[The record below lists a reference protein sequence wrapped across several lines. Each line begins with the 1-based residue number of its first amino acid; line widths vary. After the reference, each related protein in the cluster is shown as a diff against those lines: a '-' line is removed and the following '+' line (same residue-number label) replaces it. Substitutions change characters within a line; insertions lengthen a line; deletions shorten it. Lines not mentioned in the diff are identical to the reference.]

1 MSGKAILF
9 IVAGIIMIAGIVF
22 HRIEASS
29 THIVANSAGYL
40 NRQSARNIAQSG
52 VNLALR
58 HLGDDSSWRTTGWS
72 VPMMGGRATVTVFDT
87 ASFMGVTPV
96 IGIRST
102 ATFSDTVQMSSAF
115 CYFPPAF
122 TPSFIKGLL
131 TLNAGNQ
138 MNGNIVL
145 DARDHDT
152 SGNIILT
159 KGTYAIWTTGS
170 SFGISGSAG
179 VGGTSSGTDYAP
191 PPTGVA
197 DPSVV
202 QVNQL
207 LPPPGYPTTPDSVFG
222 WSGKGYPEGTLKAAA
237 RSGLAVSQYTTDPS
251 KLHYPLSGVTY
262 VEMNSSSPAW
272 IPAGISGSGILI
284 VHNSARTASLQNATG
299 TFRGIIIS
307 DDIVRFH
314 GNVYGAVIGLTSA
327 PTGNVIGNGNAALY
341 YSRQAILLATG
352 VFTNGS
358 LPKVIAWWE

>member
-87 ASFMGVTPV
+87 ASFMGVTPA

-159 KGTYAIWTTGS
+159 KVRMQSGPQDPHSVSADRQESVEPAVGLITRPRQPVLPIRVS
-170 SFGISGSAG
+170 SRSIRYSHPRDTPRPRIVSL
-179 VGGTSSGTDYAP
+179 
-191 PPTGVA
+191 
-197 DPSVV
+197 VV
-202 QVNQL
+202 Q
-207 LPPPGYPTTPDSVFG
+207 
-222 WSGKGYPEGTLKAAA
+222 GKDILK
-237 RSGLAVSQYTTDPS
+237 GL
-251 KLHYPLSGVTY
+251 
-262 VEMNSSSPAW
+262 
-272 IPAGISGSGILI
+272 
-284 VHNSARTASLQNATG
+284 
-299 TFRGIIIS
+299 
-307 DDIVRFH
+307 
-314 GNVYGAVIGLTSA
+314 
-327 PTGNVIGNGNAALY
+327 
-341 YSRQAILLATG
+341 
-352 VFTNGS
+352 
-358 LPKVIAWWE
+358 